1 MSQAAAAVGTL
12 IVYSAAL
19 RNETE
24 FEGEG
29 NRRRDCAGGGG
40 LRSHRIPIR
49 VTCVCAVPYLVR
61 AVLRPARKIIEL
73 ILCIHAIQI
82 CILKVFP

>member
-12 IVYSAAL
+12 MVYSAAL

-49 VTCVCAVPYLVR
+49 VTWCAVPYLVR
-61 AVLRPARKIIEL
+61 AVLRPASKIIEL

-82 CILKVFP
+82 CISKVFL